1 MLNNSEQSRW
11 GILYC
16 PQEGS
21 WRSRRRWARI
31 RARLDA
37 IKQPYDFVQS
47 EGPGSIERLAAMMA
61 ANGYRLIVVVGGDA
75 ALNSALNGLIEAVP
89 DPKERPALAVIPN
102 GLINGFAHF
111 WRLNESEP
119 ESCVDR
125 LVRGRLRKV
134 DVGVAD
140 LVAPDGKKERR
151 YFLNCVNLG
160 MAAAMV
166 KLRRRY
172 QHFWGGLGLLR
183 ELSSALMLVWHRHSA
198 RVRFTTGVETFEQR
212 ITTLCVGSCT
222 GYGQTPSAVPYNG
235 MLDISA
241 VRRPRLFEAFAGL
254 WHLLRGRFL
263 SQQKSVSVWR
273 TRHVK
278 FFQVGQGTVTID
290 SRPIRHRVS
299 TMDVEVL
306 RESQPFWVPVD

>member
-89 DPKERPALAVIPN
+89 DPKERPALAVM
-102 GLINGFAHF
+102 
-111 WRLNESEP
+111 
-119 ESCVDR
+119 
-125 LVRGRLRKV
+125 VRGRLRKV

-140 LVAPDGKKERR
+140 LVSPDGKKERR

-263 SQQKSVSVWR
+263 SQQRSVSVWR
-273 TRHVK
+273 TRRVK

>member
-119 ESCVDR
+119 EACVDR

-241 VRRPRLFEAFAGL
+241 VRRPRLLPGCGTCCAVAFFRN
-254 WHLLRGRFL
+254 RG
-263 SQQKSVSVWR
+263 V
-273 TRHVK
+273 
-278 FFQVGQGTVTID
+278 
-290 SRPIRHRVS
+290 
-299 TMDVEVL
+299 
-306 RESQPFWVPVD
+306 

>member
-119 ESCVDR
+119 EACVDR

-140 LVAPDGKKERR
+140 LVAPDSKKERR

-172 QHFWGGLGLLR
+172 
-183 ELSSALMLVWHRHSA
+183 
-198 RVRFTTGVETFEQR
+198 
-212 ITTLCVGSCT
+212 
-222 GYGQTPSAVPYNG
+222 
-235 MLDISA
+235 
-241 VRRPRLFEAFAGL
+241 
-254 WHLLRGRFL
+254 
-263 SQQKSVSVWR
+263 
-273 TRHVK
+273 
-278 FFQVGQGTVTID
+278 
-290 SRPIRHRVS
+290 
-299 TMDVEVL
+299 
-306 RESQPFWVPVD
+306 

>member
-1 MLNNSEQSRW
+1 
-11 GILYC
+11 
-16 PQEGS
+16 
-21 WRSRRRWARI
+21 
-31 RARLDA
+31 
-37 IKQPYDFVQS
+37 
-47 EGPGSIERLAAMMA
+47 
-61 ANGYRLIVVVGGDA
+61 
-75 ALNSALNGLIEAVP
+75 
-89 DPKERPALAVIPN
+89 
-102 GLINGFAHF
+102 
-111 WRLNESEP
+111 
-119 ESCVDR
+119 
-125 LVRGRLRKV
+125 
-134 DVGVAD
+134 
-140 LVAPDGKKERR
+140 
-151 YFLNCVNLG
+151 

-263 SQQKSVSVWR
+263 SQQRSVSVWR
-273 TRHVK
+273 TRRVK